1 MESTAWVAAMPVE
14 WGSPVIQWT
23 GRVPRVRR
31 AKPEACVTKVTNKI
45 QKSVHAVVFKHL
57 NPNTESLGS
66 HSSISSITDCVD
78 FQTVKTI
85 TMVPVALRSAV
96 PIVQALATKSTE
108 PAPLVRRA
116 TKECTASQ
124 KQNQTVCIQYMY
136 MYQE

>member
-1 MESTAWVAAMPVE
+1 MLSCISIPTQNL
-14 WGSPVIQWT
+14 S
-23 GRVPRVRR
+23 VPTLRLVRLL
-31 AKPEACVTKVTNKI
+31 T
-45 QKSVHAVVFKHL
+45 
-57 NPNTESLGS
+57 
-66 HSSISSITDCVD
+66 VD

-85 TMVPVALRSAV
+85 TMVPAALRSAV